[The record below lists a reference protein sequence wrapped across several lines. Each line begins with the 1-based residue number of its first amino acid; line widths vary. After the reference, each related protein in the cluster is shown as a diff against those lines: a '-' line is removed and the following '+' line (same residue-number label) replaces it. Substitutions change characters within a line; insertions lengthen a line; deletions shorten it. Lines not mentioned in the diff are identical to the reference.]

1 MCKKDRGLGVELELG
16 MMGKR
21 IGGACHLKVFF
32 GPSSGVRKG
41 RGPRASTGCQG
52 GFGRMLGIPAY
63 LLAYLCLL
71 ITMTVAYERTL

>member
-32 GPSSGVRKG
+32 GPSGVRKG
-41 RGPRASTGCQG
+41 RGPRAST
-52 GFGRMLGIPAY
+52 
-63 LLAYLCLL
+63 
-71 ITMTVAYERTL
+71 